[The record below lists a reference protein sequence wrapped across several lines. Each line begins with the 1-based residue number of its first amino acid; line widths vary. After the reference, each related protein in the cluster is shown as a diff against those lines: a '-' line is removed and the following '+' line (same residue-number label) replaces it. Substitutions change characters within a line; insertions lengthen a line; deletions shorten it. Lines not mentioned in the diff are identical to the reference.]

1 MICSK
6 WDRREETGLYTV
18 NVNEGLLWQHVITYD
33 GSLISSFAMM
43 TCHGDRAIWGSL
55 RVLSS
60 AAVVE

>member
-18 NVNEGLLWQHVITYD
+18 SVNEGLLRQHVITYD

-43 TCHGDRAIWGSL
+43 TCHGDRAI
-55 RVLSS
+55 
-60 AAVVE
+60 